1 MARGRKKA
9 KRRRAK
15 TISLLNL
22 AESYAYASILTEG
35 VAGTTPYN
43 LIVGG
48 SDLAMGK
55 VVDVGIGQ
63 AVTLSSWSGTDQ
75 ITLTEMVTNPDV
87 AFSTMSSNFMSNWQN
102 MVVKSFA
109 VSVGFRVGKRL
120 LRRPLSNVSRNI
132 FKPLGLGVRL

>member
-15 TISLLNL
+15 TISLINL
-22 AESYAYASILTEG
+22 AESYAYASILSEG

-48 SDLAMGK
+48 SDIAMGK
-55 VVDVGIGQ
+55 VIDVGLGT
-63 AVTLSSWSGTDQ
+63 ASLTGYTGTDQ

>member
-1 MARGRKKA
+1 MARGRKKS

-48 SDLAMGK
+48 SDIAMGK
-55 VVDVGIGQ
+55 VIDVGLGT
-63 AVTLSSWSGTDQ
+63 ASLTGYTGTDQ
-75 ITLTEMVTNPDV
+75 ITLTEMVTSPDV
-87 AFSTMSSNFMSNWQN
+87 AFSTMSSNFMANWQN

-120 LRRPLSNVSRNI
+120 LRRPLNNVSRNI

>member
-1 MARGRKKA
+1 MARRRKKA

-15 TISLLNL
+15 KISLLNL

-48 SDLAMGK
+48 SDIAMGK
-55 VVDVGIGQ
+55 VIDVGLG
-63 AVTLSSWSGTDQ
+63 TTSLTGYTGTDQ
-75 ITLTEMVTNPDV
+75 ITLTEMVTSPDV

-102 MVVKSFA
+102 MVVKSFG
-109 VSVGFRVGKRL
+109 VSIGFRLGKRL
-120 LRRPLSNVSRNI
+120 LRRPLGNVNRNI
-132 FKPLGLGVRL
+132 FGPLGIGVKL

>member
-48 SDLAMGK
+48 SDIAMGK
-55 VVDVGIGQ
+55 VIDVGLG
-63 AVTLSSWSGTDQ
+63 TTSLTGYTGTDQ
-75 ITLTEMVTNPDV
+75 ITLTEMVTSPDV

-120 LRRPLSNVSRNI
+120 LRRPLNNVSRNI

>member
-48 SDLAMGK
+48 SDIAMGK
-55 VVDVGIGQ
+55 TVDLGIGQ
-63 AVTLSSWSGTDQ
+63 AVTLAYTGTDQ
-75 ITLTEMVTNPDV
+75 ITLTEMVTSPDI

-109 VSVGFRVGKRL
+109 VSIGFRVGKRL
-120 LRRPLSNVSRNI
+120 LRRPLNNVSRNI

>member
-48 SDLAMGK
+48 SDIAMGK
-55 VVDVGIGQ
+55 VIDVGLG
-63 AVTLSSWSGTDQ
+63 TSSLTGYTGTDQ
-75 ITLTEMVTNPDV
+75 ITLTEMVTSPDV

-120 LRRPLSNVSRNI
+120 LRRPLNNVSRNI

>member
-48 SDLAMGK
+48 SDIAMGK
-55 VVDVGIGQ
+55 VIDVGLNATSLTGY
-63 AVTLSSWSGTDQ
+63 TGTDQ
-75 ITLTEMVTNPDV
+75 ITLTEMVTSPDV

-120 LRRPLSNVSRNI
+120 LRRPLNNVSRNI

>member
-15 TISLLNL
+15 TISLINL
-22 AESYAYASILTEG
+22 AESYFYAEILTQG
-35 VAGTTPYN
+35 IAGTTPYN

-48 SDLAMGK
+48 SDIAQAK
-55 VVDVGIGQ
+55 VIDVGLG
-63 AVTLSSWSGTDQ
+63 ATSLTGYTGTDQ
-75 ITLTEMVTNPDV
+75 ITLTEMVTMPDV
-87 AFSTMSSNFMSNWQN
+87 AFATMSSNVMANWQN

-109 VSVGFRVGKRL
+109 VSVGFRLGKRL
-120 LRRPLSNVSRNI
+120 LRRPLNNVSRNI

>member
-15 TISLLNL
+15 TISLINL

-43 LIVGG
+43 MVVGG
-48 SDLAMGK
+48 SDIAQAK
-55 VVDVGIGQ
+55 VIDVGLG
-63 AVTLSSWSGTDQ
+63 AASLTGYTGTDQ
-75 ITLTEMVTNPDV
+75 ITLTEMVTMPDV
-87 AFSTMSSNFMSNWQN
+87 AFAAMSSNFMANWQN
-102 MVVKSFA
+102 MVVKSLT
-109 VSVGFRVGKRL
+109 VSVGFRLGKRL
-120 LRRPLSNVSRNI
+120 LRRPIANVSRNI

>member
-15 TISLLNL
+15 TISLINL
-22 AESYAYASILTEG
+22 AESYAYASILSEG

-48 SDLAMGK
+48 SDIAQAK
-55 VVDVGIGQ
+55 VIDVGLG
-63 AVTLSSWSGTDQ
+63 AASLTGYTGTDQ
-75 ITLTEMVTNPDV
+75 ITLTEMVTMPDV
-87 AFSTMSSNFMSNWQN
+87 AFSTMSSNFMANWQN
-102 MVVKSFA
+102 MVVKSLT
-109 VSVGFRVGKRL
+109 VSVGFRLGKRL
-120 LRRPLSNVSRNI
+120 LRRPIANVSRNI

>member
-15 TISLLNL
+15 TISLINL
-22 AESYAYASILTEG
+22 AESYAYMSILSEG

-48 SDLAMGK
+48 SDIAMGK
-55 VVDVGIGQ
+55 VIDVGLGT
-63 AVTLSSWSGTDQ
+63 ASLTGYTGTDQ
-75 ITLTEMVTNPDV
+75 ITLTEMVTSPDI

-120 LRRPLSNVSRNI
+120 LRRPLNNVSRNI

>member
-1 MARGRKKA
+1 MARGRKKS

-48 SDLAMGK
+48 SDIAMGK
-55 VVDVGIGQ
+55 VIDVGLG
-63 AVTLSSWSGTDQ
+63 TTSLTGYTGTDQ
-75 ITLTEMVTNPDV
+75 ITLTEMVTSPDV

-120 LRRPLSNVSRNI
+120 LRRPLNNVSRNI

>member
-1 MARGRKKA
+1 MARGRKKS

-48 SDLAMGK
+48 SDIAMGK
-55 VVDVGIGQ
+55 VIDVGLG
-63 AVTLSSWSGTDQ
+63 TTSLTGYTGTDQ
-75 ITLTEMVTNPDV
+75 ITLTEMVTSPDV

-102 MVVKSFA
+102 MVVKSLT
-109 VSVGFRVGKRL
+109 VSVGFRLGKRL
-120 LRRPLSNVSRNI
+120 LRRPIANVSKNI

>member
-15 TISLLNL
+15 TISLINL

-48 SDLAMGK
+48 SDIAQAK
-55 VVDVGIGQ
+55 VIDVGLG
-63 AVTLSSWSGTDQ
+63 AASLSGYTGTDQ
-75 ITLTEMVTNPDV
+75 ITLTEMVTSPDV
-87 AFSTMSSNFMSNWQN
+87 AFSTMSMNFMSNWQN
-102 MVVKSFA
+102 MVVKSLT
-109 VSVGFRVGKRL
+109 VSVGFRLGKRL
-120 LRRPLSNVSRNI
+120 LRRPIANVSRNI

>member
-15 TISLLNL
+15 KISLLNL

-43 LIVGG
+43 LVVGG
-48 SDLAMGK
+48 SDIAQTK
-55 VVDVGIGQ
+55 VIDVGLGM
-63 AVTLSSWSGTDQ
+63 TSLGGYTGTDQ
-75 ITLTEMVTNPDV
+75 ITLTEMVTSPDV
-87 AFSTMSSNFMSNWQN
+87 AFSTMSTNFMSNWQN

-109 VSVGFRVGKRL
+109 VSVGFRLGKRL
-120 LRRPLSNVSRNI
+120 LRRPLGNVNRNI
-132 FKPLGLGVRL
+132 FGPLGIGVKL

>member
-1 MARGRKKA
+1 MARGRKKSR
-9 KRRRAK
+9 RRRAK

-43 LIVGG
+43 LVVGG
-48 SDLAMGK
+48 SDIAMGK
-55 VVDVGIGQ
+55 VIDVGLG
-63 AVTLSSWSGTDQ
+63 TTSLTGYTGTDQ
-75 ITLTEMVTNPDV
+75 ITLTEMVTMPDV
-87 AFSTMSSNFMSNWQN
+87 AFSTMSSNFMANWQN

-120 LRRPLSNVSRNI
+120 LRRPLNNVSRNI

>member
-15 TISLLNL
+15 TISLINL

-43 LIVGG
+43 MVVGG
-48 SDLAMGK
+48 SDIAQAK
-55 VVDVGIGQ
+55 VIDVGLG
-63 AVTLSSWSGTDQ
+63 AASLTGYTGTDQ
-75 ITLTEMVTNPDV
+75 ITLTEMVTMPDV
-87 AFSTMSSNFMSNWQN
+87 AFATMSSNFMANWQN
-102 MVVKSFA
+102 MVVKSLT
-109 VSVGFRVGKRL
+109 VSVGFRLGKRL
-120 LRRPLSNVSRNI
+120 LRRPIANVSRNI

>member
-15 TISLLNL
+15 TISLINL

-43 LIVGG
+43 MVVGG
-48 SDLAMGK
+48 SDIAMGK
-55 VVDVGIGQ
+55 VIDVGLGT
-63 AVTLSSWSGTDQ
+63 ASLTGYTGTDQ
-75 ITLTEMVTNPDV
+75 ITLTEMVTSPDV

-102 MVVKSFA
+102 MVVKSFG
-109 VSVGFRVGKRL
+109 VSIGFRLGKRL
-120 LRRPLSNVSRNI
+120 LRRPLGNVNRNI
-132 FKPLGLGVRL
+132 FGPLGIGVKL

>member
-43 LIVGG
+43 LIIGG
-48 SDLAMGK
+48 SDIAMGK
-55 VVDVGIGQ
+55 VIDVGLG
-63 AVTLSSWSGTDQ
+63 TTSLTGYTGTDQ
-75 ITLTEMVTNPDV
+75 ITLTEMVTSPDV

-120 LRRPLSNVSRNI
+120 LRRPLNNVSRNI

>member
-48 SDLAMGK
+48 SDIAMGK
-55 VVDVGIGQ
+55 VIDVGLG
-63 AVTLSSWSGTDQ
+63 TTSLTGYTGTDQ
-75 ITLTEMVTNPDV
+75 ITLTEMVTSPDV